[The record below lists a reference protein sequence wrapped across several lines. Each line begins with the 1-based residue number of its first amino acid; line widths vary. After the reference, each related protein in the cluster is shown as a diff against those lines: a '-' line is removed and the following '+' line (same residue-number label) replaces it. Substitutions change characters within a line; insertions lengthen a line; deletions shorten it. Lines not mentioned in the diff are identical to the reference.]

1 MIVMVMCSLY
11 EQVQEMGDFFEI
23 LLWLNENKILSILFD
38 LDGDVVGLELREDKR
53 KKFSFFNETKLQWNI
68 LYFS

>member
-1 MIVMVMCSLY
+1 MVMCSLY